1 MGDIKRAECEI
12 THPARPGS
20 PSSMGLAACGCLGG
34 TLKPLGS
41 CPNNFEGLGRETHRQ
56 LEGGCWLCACL
67 PSWCGFSAA
76 SELPCEQLLLVGR

>member
-1 MGDIKRAECEI
+1 
-12 THPARPGS
+12 
-20 PSSMGLAACGCLGG
+20 MGLAACGCLGG

-56 LEGGCWLCACL
+56 LEVGCWLCACL